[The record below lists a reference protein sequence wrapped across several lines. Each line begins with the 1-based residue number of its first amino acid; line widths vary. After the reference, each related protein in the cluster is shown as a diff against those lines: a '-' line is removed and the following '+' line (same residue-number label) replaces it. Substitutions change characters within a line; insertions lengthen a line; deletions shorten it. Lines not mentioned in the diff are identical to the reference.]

1 METKIIKIASYAVF
15 IMLVIIILYYL
26 FLQDETLPD
35 ETWKLSYLKKVYPI
49 GTNLSIKQF
58 NNLEMYYTNLLPEHF
73 KNDETFKTRVYTAK
87 IPGPSC
93 GELPCG
99 CKDGI
104 PDVSFDVDPIFNN
117 KWPICNV
124 SDELIHCCESVK
136 AYRQC
141 LTDKTISWAG
151 GGDTW
156 AGPKTAST
164 QPPPSMTDIWKPT
177 LWPKYTAAIN
187 YFPPRDWESYRS
199 SLGSPDNSW
208 IEVVHSA
215 FVPEK
220 TTYGV
225 WFYKTVG
232 SGIFVNLGKTLRG
245 KNKLD
250 VLIQL
255 GWTIQDIANFIT
267 RPNNGEILKDPS
279 ITLTTV
285 GLGGPSNVV
294 FWLAGQYRIT
304 IKELMD
310 IKKLSLVEILTAAAN
325 PGSDYDINRINT
337 SGTLDGP
344 AFYMARQQGYNSVQY
359 TVQPNVY
366 NGFTTEIM
374 IVGDTANPTFTSISD
389 MTTSSYRVLDPNNL
403 PSGPSTTVGEAC
415 KFKYPLTCSYCEQVT
430 ATTSELMGCKES
442 IFDIKQCK

>member
-1 METKIIKIASYAVF
+1 METKIIKIASCAVF

-26 FLQDETLPD
+26 FRTD
-35 ETWKLSYLKKVYPI
+35 ETWKLSYLKKVYPL

-58 NNLEMYYTNLLPEHF
+58 NNLEMYYTNLLPESF
-73 KNDETFKTRVYTAK
+73 KNDEAFKTRVYTAK

-117 KWPICNV
+117 KWPVCNV

-151 GGDTW
+151 SGDTW
-156 AGPKTAST
+156 TGPKTTST

-187 YFPPRDWESYRS
+187 YFPPRDWESYHN
-199 SLGSPDNSW
+199 SLGDPDNSW
-208 IEVVHSA
+208 IEGVHSA
-215 FVPEK
+215 FFPTN

-232 SGIFVNLGKTLRG
+232 SGIFINLGKTLRAR
-245 KNKLD
+245 NKLD
-250 VLIQL
+250 VLIKL
-255 GWTIQDIANFIT
+255 GWTIQDIANFIN
-267 RPNNGEILKDPS
+267 RPIPIKGTLLYDPS
-279 ITLTTV
+279 ITLSNS
-285 GLGGPSNVV
+285 GLGGPEKVY
-294 FWLAGQYRIT
+294 FWLAGQYLT
-304 IKELMD
+304 NIKELMD
-310 IKKLSLVEILTAAAN
+310 IKKLSLEEILTAAAN

-337 SGTLDGP
+337 SGTLDSP

-359 TVQPNVY
+359 TVQPNIY

-374 IVGDTANPTFTSISD
+374 IVGDNTTNTAFTSIDD
-389 MTTSSYRVLDPNNL
+389 MPNSGYRVLDPNNL
-403 PSGPSTTVGEAC
+403 PDSPTLTVGEAC
-415 KFKYPLTCSYCEQVT
+415 NYKYPLTCSYCEQVT